1 MDGRRQAGVEGNT
14 MVVNMAIASFHAS
27 AYRECVEK
35 AGQSGIEV
43 SSYTCFL
50 LQFWS
55 CSRTAAN
62 MLHYTGRFKVKRMIQ
77 ARLFRKN
84 NPDAHYYDA

>member
-27 AYRECVEK
+27 VYRECVEK

-43 SSYTCFL
+43 SSYTWFL
-50 LQFWS
+50 SQF
-55 CSRTAAN
+55 
-62 MLHYTGRFKVKRMIQ
+62 
-77 ARLFRKN
+77 
-84 NPDAHYYDA
+84 